1 MRSRVG
7 QMACVLGFGLLVL
20 AGVAAAG
27 LFGLVPTTGYLL
39 RDVAALADVSPWLG
53 SVATFNNLV
62 WAVAAT
68 LNVVA
73 ASVTGGRARRR
84 LLSLAVVTT
93 VLTFDD
99 AYQLHEQVLP
109 GLGVPELLVLAAY
122 AVSGLALAYYWLPL
136 RRTAIGAA
144 FYVGA
149 ALLAS
154 GVLVDVMLPD
164 RILFSVLI
172 DAGLR
177 IVEDGAKLLGALTW
191 ALCGAWGISQGVAH
205 LRSPGRLG

>member
-7 QMACVLGFGLLVL
+7 QLAGVLGFGLMVL
-20 AGVAAAG
+20 AAVAAAG

-39 RDVAALADVSPWLG
+39 RDAAALTEVSPWLG

-68 LNVVA
+68 LSVVA
-73 ASVTGGRARRR
+73 GSVAGDRARPR
-84 LLSLAVVTT
+84 LLSLAIVTA

-99 AYQLHEQVLP
+99 AYQLHEELLP

-122 AVSGLALAYYWLPL
+122 AVAGLALACYWLPL

-144 FYVGA
+144 FYLGA

-154 GVLVDVMLPD
+154 GVLIDVMLPD

-172 DAGLR
+172 DAALR

-191 ALCGAWGISQGVAH
+191 ALCGAWGFSEGVAN
-205 LRSPGRLG
+205 LRSRGRLE